1 MVKKYLIV
9 LLAAALALTACGG
22 AAFSAATPTPS
33 EPWTTHTEEPLG
45 IRIAYPEAWAVKSE
59 DGGLYLSDDEA
70 NFGSP
75 VVPNG
80 AGVVIAT
87 FPTSD
92 FKGITDPV
100 ELLNAYH
107 ENFQALGGVL
117 EPDGET
123 ETLTIHDNPAAF
135 ARYTGNMFDQPGAFT
150 LTAII
155 HGDTAAAIFTM
166 DTTTG
171 GIHSDRLRRIAESVE
186 FLK

>member
-22 AAFSAATPTPS
+22 AASPAATPTPS
-33 EPWTTHTEEPLG
+33 EPWATHTEDALG
-45 IRIAYPEAWAVKSE
+45 IRVSYPEAWAVKSE
-59 DGGLYLSDDEA
+59 DGGLYFSDNEA

-75 VVPNG
+75 VVPDG

-87 FPTSD
+87 FPTAD
-92 FKGITDPV
+92 FKNITDPV
-100 ELLNAYH
+100 ELLNVYH

-117 EPDGET
+117 EPDGEV

-135 ARYTGNMFDQPGAFT
+135 ARYTGSMFDQPGAFT
-150 LTAII
+150 LTAIV
-155 HGDTAAAIFTM
+155 HNDMAAAVFTM

-171 GIHSDRLRRIAESVE
+171 GIHSERLRRIAESVE